1 MRSLCSTGA
10 FYNRISFMY
19 PVINQFLKRQ
29 KKVLIDEVNMCP
41 SGRVLEIGVGDGS
54 HLPLY
59 ASHHI
64 TAIDISEAMLHK
76 ARRFESDTI
85 NLMLMD
91 GEHLRFDNESFD
103 YVVISHTIA
112 VVENPDKLLEEVY
125 NVMKPG
131 GKLFI
136 LNHFTP
142 DNWLKYIDRAFQ
154 PISSL
159 LHLRS
164 AFYPESIDRLK
175 KFHLLKQTELGPG
188 SYFKLLI
195 FSRP

>member
-1 MRSLCSTGA
+1 MRSLYSTGA

-19 PVINQFLKRQ
+19 PIIDQFLKRQ
-29 KKVLIDEVNMCP
+29 KKVLIDEINMCP

-59 ASHHI
+59 GSHHI

-85 NLMLMD
+85 NLLLMN
-91 GEHLRFDNESFD
+91 GEDMHFEHGSFD
-103 YVVISHTIA
+103 YVVISHAIA
-112 VVENPDKLLEEVY
+112 VVKDPDKLLEEVY
-125 NVMKPG
+125 KVMKPG

-164 AFYPESIDRLK
+164 AFYPSSINGLK
-175 KFHLLKQTELGPG
+175 KFHLLKQTELGTG

-195 FSRP
+195 LSRP

>member
-1 MRSLCSTGA
+1 
-10 FYNRISFMY
+10 MY
-19 PVINQFLKRQ
+19 PLIDQFLKRQ
-29 KKVLIDEVNMCP
+29 KKILIDEVNICP
-41 SGRVLEIGVGDGS
+41 SGKVLEIGVGDGS

-59 ASHHI
+59 HSHHI
-64 TAIDISEAMLHK
+64 MAIDISEAMLAK
-76 ARRFESDTI
+76 AKRFESETI
-85 NLMLMD
+85 NVVLMD
-91 GEHLRFDNESFD
+91 GENLHFGNASFD

-112 VVENPDKLLEEVY
+112 VVNNPDKLLEQVY
-125 NVMKPG
+125 RVMKPG

-164 AFYPESIDRLK
+164 AFYPGSINGLK
-175 KFHLLKQTELGPG
+175 KFHLLKQTELGTG
-188 SYFKLLI
+188 TYFKLLI
-195 FSRP
+195 LSKP